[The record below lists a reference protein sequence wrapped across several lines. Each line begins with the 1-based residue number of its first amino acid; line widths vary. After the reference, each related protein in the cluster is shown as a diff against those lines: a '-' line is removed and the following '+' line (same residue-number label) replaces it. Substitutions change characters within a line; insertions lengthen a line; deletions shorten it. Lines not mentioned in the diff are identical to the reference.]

1 MLHYRI
7 GISCLVL
14 LQLQCKNNKYSNSER
29 HQILDSL
36 SKILTL
42 HNYGQNEVFYLFIKL
57 YKIMPVGEVHTERLH
72 EGGLGKMRTKGKE
85 VSVYADIHNLA
96 SSADF
101 ENW

>member
-1 MLHYRI
+1 
-7 GISCLVL
+7 
-14 LQLQCKNNKYSNSER
+14 
-29 HQILDSL
+29 
-36 SKILTL
+36 
-42 HNYGQNEVFYLFIKL
+42 
-57 YKIMPVGEVHTERLH
+57 MPVGEVHTERLH